1 MSRISLLAAWVL
13 LLSAASALAAG
24 GDAETAIRGALTQ
37 WTADF
42 NAGNSAKICDLFAPD
57 LRADYRG
64 QPERDFGALCAQLK
78 SSLGDRTRSFSYAL
92 DIKEILVSGDVAI
105 VRLVWTLTI
114 RPKGGGSEIA
124 SEEPGM
130 DVFQK
135 QPDGSWKITRYMAY
149 ER

>member
-1 MSRISLLAAWVL
+1 MSKIRMPLLAAWVL
-13 LLSAASALAAG
+13 LMSAALAAS

-37 WTADF
+37 WMVDF
-42 NAGNSAKICDLFAPD
+42 NSGNSAKICDLFAPD

-64 QPERDFGALCAQLK
+64 QPERNFGALCELLK
-78 SSLGDRTRSFSYAL
+78 SSLGDPTRSFSYAL
-92 DIKEILVSGDVAI
+92 DIKEILVWGDIAI

-114 RPKGGGSEIA
+114 RPKGGSSEIA

-135 QPDGSWKITRYMAY
+135 QPDGTWKIARYMAY